1 MDERRSKRMPAEVG
15 CWLLQGDDVSCF
27 HSFDI
32 SSTGIC
38 LATDEPL
45 PEGKL
50 VILQFY
56 TPHSAKAIT
65 VDAKVVWSRHDQQVS
80 GMGLKFLGEE
90 SRAALLLAQLAIML
104 QGQRKG

>member
-1 MDERRSKRMPAEVG
+1 VDERRSKRIPAEVG

-32 SSTGIC
+32 SSTGIS

-45 PEGKL
+45 PEGK
-50 VILQFY
+50 VVKLQFY

-65 VDAKVVWSRHDQQVS
+65 VDAEVIWSRHDPQVS

-90 SRAALLLAQLAIML
+90 SRATTLLAQLAVLM